1 MVERLPVKEW
11 VAGSSPATGG
21 DYLGSWRPIPV
32 RQLKSR
38 KMGDKENYHH
48 RHFFK
53 NQLKTIYSY
62 FIWKFFLKIKI

>member
-1 MVERLPVKEW
+1 
-11 VAGSSPATGG
+11 
-21 DYLGSWRPIPV
+21 
-32 RQLKSR
+32 
-38 KMGDKENYHH
+38 MGDKENYHH